1 MGFGLL
7 SLVILDW
14 ITSFQPSICCI
25 LDNWP
30 SVDMGS
36 CCKPTSLLSYFPRD
50 SWFTSLTM
58 IYLQTKVSC
67 NIDLSG
73 FRDEIIGI
81 DMESEMLH
89 LPQAFPLPMID

>member
-1 MGFGLL
+1 
-7 SLVILDW
+7 
-14 ITSFQPSICCI
+14 
-25 LDNWP
+25 
-30 SVDMGS
+30 
-36 CCKPTSLLSYFPRD
+36 
-50 SWFTSLTM
+50 M